1 MHLVPLLGVTQFEF
15 CWDLRFGFRKI
26 SSRAIVW
33 RCLRDPKF
41 IRFSKTPT
49 CDRQTDHDYGLYR
62 ASMASRG
69 NKNVVQSSPVT
80 YCIMLPIIFQLRV
93 NYLQLFMC
101 RLCFYIVEYLPLSCR
116 AYTFQKLF
124 LHVLFTDVQFVG
136 DIFPAIAEK
145 LVTFQQSDGG

>member
-1 MHLVPLLGVTQFEF
+1 
-15 CWDLRFGFRKI
+15 
-26 SSRAIVW
+26 
-33 RCLRDPKF
+33 
-41 IRFSKTPT
+41 
-49 CDRQTDHDYGLYR
+49 
-62 ASMASRG
+62 
-69 NKNVVQSSPVT
+69 
-80 YCIMLPIIFQLRV
+80 MLPIIFQLRV

-101 RLCFYIVEYLPLSCR
+101 RLCLYVVEYLPLSCR